1 MPYIKP
7 IKESYKEQKQT
18 YLKQMNIQQKEV
30 SYTNED
36 SKDKAKFYNS
46 NAWKHLRSKKISE
59 QPLCELCLQRG
70 MTKPGQEVHHAIKFF
85 DQYNEA
91 DKWLLLLDP
100 DNLVTVCK
108 SCHQHIH
115 KQRDKFLWPEQRK
128 YLYDKKTFVTQ
139 KFFDKGII
147 IKWTNDENLPSRRKN

>member
-7 IKESYKEQKQT
+7 IKEVIREQTKT
-18 YLKQMNIQQKEV
+18 YLDQLNIKQNQVK
-30 SYTNED
+30 TPP
-36 SKDKAKFYNS
+36 KDNKQKFYNS
-46 NAWKHLRSKKISE
+46 NGWKKLRQQKLSE

-85 DQYNEA
+85 DQYDEA

-139 KFFDKGII
+139 KYFDKGII
-147 IKWTNDENLPSRRKN
+147 IKWTNDENLPPRRKN

>member
-7 IKESYKEQKQT
+7 IKEVIREQSKAYLDQLNIKQNQVKT
-18 YLKQMNIQQKEV
+18 PPKDNKQ
-30 SYTNED
+30 
-36 SKDKAKFYNS
+36 KFYNS
-46 NAWKHLRSKKISE
+46 NGWKKLRQQKLSE

-85 DQYNEA
+85 DQYDEA

-128 YLYDKKTFVTQ
+128 YLDDRKSFVSQ
-139 KFFDKGII
+139 KYLDKGII
-147 IKWTNDENLPSRRKN
+147 IKWTEDANLPPRRKF

>member
-7 IKESYKEQKQT
+7 IKEVIREQSKAYLDQLNIKQNQVKT
-18 YLKQMNIQQKEV
+18 PPKDNKQ
-30 SYTNED
+30 
-36 SKDKAKFYNS
+36 KFYNS
-46 NAWKHLRSKKISE
+46 NGWKKLRQQKLSE

-128 YLYDKKTFVTQ
+128 YLYDKKTFVSQ
-139 KFFDKGII
+139 KYFDKGII
-147 IKWTNDENLPSRRKN
+147 IKWTEDANLPPRRKS